1 MVSAHSREGGNID
14 SAFNQP
20 IIPFPPYNTG
30 GLASSL
36 PFTCSTMYIS
46 GGYRGGVVGV
56 RPPFWNENYIKFIK
70 HSLNLSLPQIRV
82 FYV

>member
-1 MVSAHSREGGNID
+1 MVSATPGRGGNID

-20 IIPFPPYNTG
+20 IIPFPSYNTG

-46 GGYRGGVVGV
+46 GGSRGGGGVGV
-56 RPPFWNENYIKFIK
+56 GAYALPFEMKII
-70 HSLNLSLPQIRV
+70 SNLLSTV
-82 FYV
+82 

>member
-1 MVSAHSREGGNID
+1 MVSATPGRGGNID

-20 IIPFPPYNTG
+20 IIPFPSYNTG

-46 GGYRGGVVGV
+46 GGSRGVGGGLVGWGGVGAYAL
-56 RPPFWNENYIKFIK
+56 PFEMKII
-70 HSLNLSLPQIRV
+70 SNLLSTV
-82 FYV
+82 

>member
-1 MVSAHSREGGNID
+1 MVSATPGRGGNID

-20 IIPFPPYNTG
+20 IIPFPSYNTG

-46 GGYRGGVVGV
+46 GGSRGGAYAL
-56 RPPFWNENYIKFIK
+56 PFEMKII
-70 HSLNLSLPQIRV
+70 SNLLSTV
-82 FYV
+82 

>member
-1 MVSAHSREGGNID
+1 MVSATPGRGGNID

-20 IIPFPPYNTG
+20 IIPFPSYNTG

-46 GGYRGGVVGV
+46 GRSRGVGGGLVGWGGVGGG
-56 RPPFWNENYIKFIK
+56 RTP
-70 HSLNLSLPQIRV
+70 SLLK
-82 FYV
+82 

>member
-1 MVSAHSREGGNID
+1 MVSATPGRGGNID

-20 IIPFPPYNTG
+20 IIPFPSYNTG

-46 GGYRGGVVGV
+46 GGSRGGGG
-56 RPPFWNENYIKFIK
+56 RTP
-70 HSLNLSLPQIRV
+70 SLLK
-82 FYV
+82 

>member
-46 GGYRGGVVGV
+46 GGYRGGAWWAYAL
-56 RPPFWNENYIKFIK
+56 PFEMKII
-70 HSLNLSLPQIRV
+70 
-82 FYV
+82 